1 MKKLDEMKA
10 EQNGEIETCKKGAGN
25 VMLKLREDIKM
36 KQF

>member
-1 MKKLDEMKA
+1 MKKLDEMRA
-10 EQNGEIETCKKGAGN
+10 EQIETCKKGAGN